1 MVEYQ
6 SDKLNKMTILEE
18 VRTIVAQILEL
29 EESELPVDMEMDQ
42 IGEWDSIRNVMIL
55 AKLEEHYDIL
65 FPEDDVFDLVSVKAL
80 AEEIEKLKKRD

>member
-1 MVEYQ
+1 
-6 SDKLNKMTILEE
+6 MTILEE
-18 VRTIVAQILEL
+18 VRKIVAQILEL

-80 AEEIEKLKKRD
+80 AEEVEKLKNRG

>member
-6 SDKLNKMTILEE
+6 SDKKMTILEE

-29 EESELPVDMEMDQ
+29 DVEDLPVDTEMEE
-42 IGEWDSIRNVMIL
+42 IGEWDSIHNVMIL

-80 AEEIEKLKKRD
+80 ANEVEKLKNRG

>member
-1 MVEYQ
+1 
-6 SDKLNKMTILEE
+6 MTILEE